1 MHSTKPQG
9 LSKQSSIFER
19 AIKMPQ
25 SEFEYV
31 ISKQSNESSV
41 FYDRVAAHFG
51 VSVDDV
57 IKRGEELHLWILS

>member
-1 MHSTKPQG
+1 
-9 LSKQSSIFER
+9 
-19 AIKMPQ
+19 MPQ

-41 FYDRVAAHFG
+41 FYDKVAAHFG